1 MRNQLISQSDPQA
14 PHEASLLHLVT
25 DKALH
30 QLGWSP
36 RWDFATTL
44 ERTVGWYRQM
54 QQGEVSALLCCLED
68 LEAFQQACGG
78 DGREMIRQDRAR

>member
-14 PHEASLLHLVT
+14 THEASLLNLVT
-25 DKALH
+25 DKVHH

-44 ERTVGWYRQM
+44 ERTEGWYRQM
-54 QQGEVSALLCCLED
+54 Q
-68 LEAFQQACGG
+68 
-78 DGREMIRQDRAR
+78 